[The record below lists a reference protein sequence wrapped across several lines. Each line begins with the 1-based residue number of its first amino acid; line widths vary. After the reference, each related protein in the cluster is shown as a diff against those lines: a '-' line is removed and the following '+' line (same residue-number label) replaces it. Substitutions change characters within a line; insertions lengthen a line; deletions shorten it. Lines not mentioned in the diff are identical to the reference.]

1 MAVKVIE
8 LIGTSPQSF
17 EGAVQE
23 AITKSKETIQNI
35 QGVDILGFK
44 AKVDDGKV
52 SEYRAHLN
60 VAFEV
65 K

>member
-1 MAVKVIE
+1 MAVKVVE
-8 LIGTSPQSF
+8 LMGSSPSSF

-23 AITKSKETIQNI
+23 AIGRSEKTIQNI
-35 QGVDILGFK
+35 KGVDVLGFK
-44 AKVDDGKV
+44 AKVNDGKV

>member
-1 MAVKVIE
+1 MAVKIIE
-8 LIGTSPQSF
+8 LIGTSPNNF

-23 AITKSKETIQNI
+23 AIDKSEKTLKNI
-35 QGVDILGFK
+35 QGVDVLGFK
-44 AKVDDGKV
+44 AKVNDGKV

-65 K
+65 E